1 MNTED
6 PQDRIDDYLLG
17 RHPDP
22 EAFERELDQNPQL
35 RQDMEA
41 TRLALDAITYSEDQ
55 VLKDRLKKL
64 DAQHGNTAVQEP
76 QTPVAETQTTAKVIP
91 LQPRRRRT
99 WVRYAAA
106 AALVA
111 LLAGYFLLRPAPGE
125 TLTYALS
132 QVEPYDNIAYS
143 ITKGSND
150 PDPRAAAYTAY
161 EAGEYAAAEAAFND
175 LDDIGPNDEF
185 YLAQSLLAQGEYA
198 AAQPRLLRLSTA
210 PDFNLRQEATFY
222 EAVARLG
229 LGQTAEA
236 TGVLETIGQDSSH
249 PLHDEAVTLLT
260 NLR

>member
-1 MNTED
+1 MNTE

-22 EAFERELDQNPQL
+22 EAFERELEQNPQL

-41 TRLALDAITYSEDQ
+41 TRLALDAITLGEDQ
-55 VLKDRLKKL
+55 VLKDRLRQL
-64 DAQHGNTAVQEP
+64 DAQQPLTV

-106 AALVA
+106 AAVIC

-125 TLTYALS
+125 RVNYALS

-143 ITKGSND
+143 ITKGAND

-161 EAGEYAAAEAAFND
+161 EAGDYAAAEAAFD
-175 LDDIGPNDEF
+175 RLDGIGVNDEF
-185 YLAQSLLAQGEYA
+185 YLAQSLLAQGKYE
-198 AAQPRLLRLSTA
+198 AAQSRFLRLSTA
-210 PDFNLRQEATFY
+210 ADFNLRQEATFY

-236 TGVLETIGQDSSH
+236 TGVLEAIGNDGNH
-249 PLHDEAVTLLT
+249 PMHEAAVALLSR
-260 NLR
+260 LR